1 MIRWLAP
8 LVRIRRRWLLLALI
22 LLLPLGWWLNGALGG
37 EQEVKWA
44 EVKRGDLVLAVEV
57 DGTLRAVLSSKFGP
71 PQIKY
76 FWEYK
81 IAHMAP
87 EGEEV
92 TAGTPLLAFDTSE
105 LEQLLETQQ
114 AESDEARKQI
124 ERTEKNLDV
133 VRRQDR
139 LRLQEAQARLR
150 KARLVMERS
159 GELSSAQELEIARL
173 DLGLAEKEV
182 LYLEQRLE
190 TSARSAEAQL
200 AVLKNQRDEADQRVQ
215 EITDAIGQMRIT
227 APSDGTVIY
236 ATGWRGEKKK
246 VGDTCRANDN
256 VLELPDLNKMM
267 AEGQVDEAD
276 AGKLA
281 EGQRVTFRLDAHPD
295 HEFAGQ
301 VASIWK
307 TVRRKTWRNPLKVA
321 KLEIELDETDTRRMR
336 PGMRFRG
343 KLETERIAGA
353 LLVPVDAVFL
363 GAEGPL
369 VYRGSLL
376 GHEAVEVEL
385 GRRNEDYVEVLEGL
399 EEGDAVSLVDL
410 AERERRKA

>member
-8 LVRIRRRWLLLALI
+8 LARIRRRWLLLALV
-22 LLLPLGWWLNGALGG
+22 LLVPAGYWINSAITG
-37 EQEVKWA
+37 EQEVQWT
-44 EVKRGDLVLAVEV
+44 EVERDDLVLSVEV
-57 DGTLRAVLSSKFGP
+57 DGTLRAVESSKFGP

-81 IAHMAP
+81 IAHLAP

-92 TAGTPLLAFDTSE
+92 TKGTPLVAFDTSE

-114 AESDEARKQI
+114 AESDQARKQI

-133 VRRQDR
+133 VKRQDR
-139 LRLQEAQARLR
+139 LRLEEARARLR
-150 KARLVMERS
+150 KAQLKVERP
-159 GELSSAQELEIARL
+159 GELSSAQELQIARL
-173 DLGLAEKEV
+173 DLGLAGNEV
-182 LYLEQRLE
+182 AYLEQRLE
-190 TSARSAEAQL
+190 TSERSAEAQL
-200 AVLKNQRDEADQRVQ
+200 AVLKNQRDEADQRVA
-215 EITDAIGQMRIT
+215 EINDAIGQMRIA
-227 APSDGTVIY
+227 APRDGTVIY
-236 ATGWRGEKKK
+236 VTGWRGEKKK
-246 VGDTCRANDN
+246 VGDTCRANES

-295 HEFAGQ
+295 QEFSGN

-343 KLETERIAGA
+343 KLETERISDA

-363 GAEGPL
+363 GPEGPL
-369 VYRGSLL
+369 VYRSSLL
-376 GHEAVEVEL
+376 GHEAVEVKL
-385 GRRNEDYVEVLEGL
+385 GRRNEDHVEVLEGL
-399 EEGDAVSLVDL
+399 AEGDSVSLVDL
-410 AERERRKA
+410 AERERRKS